1 MLEELIIIV
10 IIIAFIMEFIDAFA
24 GMGFGIVTPILLLL
38 GYLPH
43 NVVFAVL
50 VNSAVLS
57 ISAGIFHHSFKNVD
71 FSFKSQHFKI
81 SAVLLGFGILG
92 IFLGV
97 LSAIEMSD
105 HILQIYIGAIFLL
118 VGIILLMHYKKKH
131 EFSWKKLIAIGMFAS
146 FNKGVTAGGFGPI
159 LTGGQVISGVESRQA
174 VGISSIVEGFVSLFG
189 VVFYLIIV
197 GTKYLNP
204 PLTISLMLGGLLA
217 TPLAAYAVKKT
228 HPRNLKMLMGIACI
242 VLGIIMVLKI
252 AF

>member
-1 MLEELIIIV
+1 
-10 IIIAFIMEFIDAFA
+10 MEFIDAFA

-38 GYLPH
+38 GYMPH

-57 ISAGIFHHSFKNVD
+57 ISAGIFHHWFKNVD
-71 FSFKSQHFKI
+71 FSLKSQHFKI
-81 SAVLLGFGILG
+81 SAVLLGFGILS

-105 HILQIYIGAIFLL
+105 KTLKIYIGAIFLL
-118 VGIILLMHYKKKH
+118 VGIILLLHYKKKH

-159 LTGGQVISGVESRQA
+159 LTGGQVISGIESRQA

-189 VVFYLIIV
+189 VIFYLIIV
-197 GTKYLNP
+197 GTEYLNP
-204 PLTISLMLGGLLA
+204 ALTVSLMIGGLLA
-217 TPLAAYAVKKT
+217 TPLAAYAVKRI
-228 HPRNLKMLMGIACI
+228 HPKKLKMLMGIACI
-242 VLGIIMVLKI
+242 ALGLITIVKI
-252 AF
+252 GF